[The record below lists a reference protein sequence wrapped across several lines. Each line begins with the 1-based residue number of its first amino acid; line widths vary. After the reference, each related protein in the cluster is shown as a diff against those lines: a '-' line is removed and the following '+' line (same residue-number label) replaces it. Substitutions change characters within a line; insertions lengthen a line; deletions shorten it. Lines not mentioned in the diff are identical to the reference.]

1 MEIIIVIPN
10 SFFFFFFPFGVR
22 VGGGG
27 GGGIRRSC
35 SRQCRLSQVPDEIKC
50 DWRDRA
56 ADGKGS
62 R

>member
-10 SFFFFFFPFGVR
+10 SFFFLSFWGAGWGV
-22 VGGGG
+22 